1 MKPWNN
7 VPEIE
12 PLPDTTWRRIERQV
26 FTELDQNPG
35 QNPGRNPERE
45 LAEPR
50 PHWLARWRRPL
61 LGLGLGLGLAAAAAL
76 VLVLRGD
83 LPSVPQPSRIVTHE
97 APVAL
102 SVGRAEVRVEPESIL
117 WVHSNHGHEVMMT
130 LEQGRVECAVVHDE
144 NRPPLVLQAG
154 DVRVE
159 VVGTSFAVTRQGE
172 SAVVEVNEG
181 VVEVFHRGKLARVG
195 AGQRWAP
202 DGLGAVAAGAPQAVS
217 GADSQAMAV
226 AVDGAGPGAANDTRD
241 DAMPGAAGDAVAGVA
256 GDRGDGAEPGPVDA
270 ARRATRRRETAGTET
285 REPGREATPEATPE
299 ATSEAMGDPKQRYE
313 QAARLEASEPA
324 AAIAI
329 YRELARG
336 KSAWAA
342 NALFAQARL
351 ELDRGH
357 TAEAVRLLETYLR
370 RYPGG
375 NNAADARALL
385 EATGRPTS
393 KP

>member
-1 MKPWNN
+1 MKPWNS

-12 PLPDTTWRRIERQV
+12 PLPDTTWRRIERSV
-26 FTELDQNPG
+26 FADLD
-35 QNPGRNPERE
+35 RNPEPAR
-45 LAEPR
+45 AEPP

-61 LGLGLGLGLAAAAAL
+61 LGLGLGVGLAAAAAL
-76 VLVLRGD
+76 LLVLRGN
-83 LPSVPQPSRIVTHE
+83 PGSVPQPSRIVTHD

-102 SVGRAEVRVEPESIL
+102 TVGRADVLVAPASTL
-117 WVHSNHGHEVMMT
+117 WVQSNHGHEVMMI
-130 LEQGRVECAVVHDE
+130 LEQGRVECTVAHDK

-159 VVGTSFAVTRQGE
+159 VVGTSFAVTRQDD
-172 SAVVEVNEG
+172 SVTVEVDEG
-181 VVEVFHRGKLARVG
+181 VVEVFHQGRLARVG
-195 AGQRWAP
+195 AGQRWTPAGPGPAVGTRAAATETGSAQRPADPAP
-202 DGLGAVAAGAPQAVS
+202 AGSQAQAEPGAMDGAVAGT
-217 GADSQAMAV
+217 
-226 AVDGAGPGAANDTRD
+226 VDGA
-241 DAMPGAAGDAVAGVA
+241 VAGA
-256 GDRGDGAEPGPVDA
+256 RTGPADA
-270 ARRATRRRETAGTET
+270 ARRAIPRRETAGA
-285 REPGREATPEATPE
+285 EPPEPAV
-299 ATSEAMGDPKQRYE
+299 DPKQRYE
-313 QAARLEASEPA
+313 QAAGLEAAEPA

-351 ELDRGH
+351 ELDRGR

-393 KP
+393 GR